1 MSGSRPS
8 SRRLL
13 AELPAL
19 VIVAV
24 AIAYGIKALI
34 AQAFFI
40 PSGSMIPQ
48 LEIGDR
54 VVVSKLAYRLHEPR
68 RGDIVVFDAPFPQPK
83 EHRSPVERIARGVAE
98 SVGVAQPSTE
108 EYIKRVI
115 GLPGESV
122 EGHDG
127 HVYVNGREL
136 VEPYLPRATTTTD
149 FTRIV
154 VPKGRLWVMGDNRGN
169 SSDSRVFGAVR
180 RRKVVGRAFIRIWP
194 PLRSAFL

>member
-1 MSGSRPS
+1 LSGPRPS

-13 AELPAL
+13 AELPIL
-19 VIVAV
+19 VVVAI

-54 VVVSKLAYRLHEPR
+54 VVVSKLAYHLHDPH
-68 RGDIVVFDAPFPQPK
+68 RGDVVVFDAPYPRPK
-83 EHRSPVERIARGVAE
+83 TKENPVKRVFRGV
-98 SVGVAQPSTE
+98 SQSIGVAQPSTE

-115 GLPGESV
+115 GLPGEAV

-127 HVYVNGREL
+127 HVFVDGREL
-136 VEPYLPRATTTTD
+136 VEPYLPRGTTTTD
-149 FTRIV
+149 FSRTVI
-154 VPKGRLWVMGDNRGN
+154 PKGKLWVMGDNRGN
-169 SSDSRVFGAVR
+169 SSDSRVFGPVR
-180 RRKVVGRAFIRIWP
+180 RKTVVGRAFVRIWP

>member
-1 MSGSRPS
+1 MSGERPS

-13 AELPAL
+13 AELPVL
-19 VIVAV
+19 VIVAI

-68 RGDIVVFDAPFPQPK
+68 RGDILVFDAPFPQPK
-83 EHRSPVERIARGVAE
+83 SHRSPIGRIVRGVAE

-115 GLPGESV
+115 ALPGESV

-127 HVYVNGREL
+127 HVFVNGREL
-136 VEPYLPRATTTTD
+136 VEPYLPRQTTTTD
-149 FTRIV
+149 FSRV
-154 VPKGRLWVMGDNRGN
+154 VIPKGRLWVMGDNRGN

-180 RRKVVGRAFIRIWP
+180 RRTVVGRAFIRIWP

>member
-1 MSGSRPS
+1 MSGERPS

-13 AELPAL
+13 AELPVL
-19 VIVAV
+19 VIVAI

-68 RGDIVVFDAPFPQPK
+68 RGDILVFDAPFPQPK
-83 EHRSPVERIARGVAE
+83 PHRSPIGQVVRGVAE

-115 GLPGESV
+115 ALPGEAV

-127 HVYVNGREL
+127 HVFVNGRQL
-136 VEPYLPRATTTTD
+136 IEPYLPRQTTTTD
-149 FTRIV
+149 FSRVV

-169 SSDSRVFGAVR
+169 SSDSRVFGTVR
-180 RRKVVGRAFIRIWP
+180 RRTVVGRAFIRIWP

>member
-1 MSGSRPS
+1 LSGERPS

-13 AELPAL
+13 AELPVL
-19 VIVAV
+19 VVV
-24 AIAYGIKALI
+24 AIAIAYCIKALV

-48 LEIGDR
+48 LEIGVR

-68 RGDIVVFDAPFPQPK
+68 RGDILVFDAPFPQPK
-83 EHRSPVERIARGVAE
+83 PHRSPIGRIVRGVAE

-115 GLPGESV
+115 AMPGEAV

-127 HVYVNGREL
+127 HVFVDGREL
-136 VEPYLPRATTTTD
+136 VEPYLPRPTTTTD
-149 FTRIV
+149 FSRVV

-169 SSDSRVFGAVR
+169 SSDSRVFGAIR
-180 RRKVVGRAFIRIWP
+180 RSTVVGRAFIRIWP